1 MTDQGLSMKAHGL
14 LMRDRSQV
22 EGPIIPKRYKVY
34 VLVLSR
40 RVFCFY
46 DSALFR
52 IDYDSSA
59 YVQILPAKLHDSNP
73 FHLSV
78 RVSHTPINEKDNLVA
93 VAYTASSC
101 QYDLPIIL
109 SLRIHFP
116 QIVVP
121 NYLPAISI
129 RQIQQGLCALL

>member
-1 MTDQGLSMKAHGL
+1 MKAHGL

-22 EGPIIPKRYKVY
+22 EGPIIPTRYKVY
-34 VLVLSR
+34 
-40 RVFCFY
+40 
-46 DSALFR
+46 
-52 IDYDSSA
+52 SSA

-78 RVSHTPINEKDNLVA
+78 RVSHTPFNEKDNLVA
-93 VAYTASSC
+93 VAHTAFSC

-109 SLRIHFP
+109 SLRIHLP